1 MFSMATLATGRKTEL
16 SNTGNDAATQ
26 VAMGAPFIAEVTLE
40 GNSAIIFHRWSVEG
54 IAEKANAAKGSKA
67 KKTDD
72 VESYVYKNDEG
83 YVCIPGEYL
92 RQSIIHAAKYRQD
105 PRSPRKSMMDLAKA
119 AIFALEEFVPIANA
133 EGRKTKQWDYI
144 DQRRVTVQRNGL
156 TRSRPAFLAGWR
168 ATFTLQCVLPEYVDS
183 QALNELIQ
191 LAGKIIGLADGRP
204 SYGRFLVVNYKV
216 LNI

>member
-1 MFSMATLATGRKTEL
+1 MATLATGKRTEL
-16 SNTGNDAATQ
+16 SNVSNDAATQ
-26 VAMGAPFIAEVTLE
+26 VEMGAPFIVEATLE

-54 IAEKANAAKGSKA
+54 IKEKAAAAKGSKA

-72 VESYVYKNDEG
+72 IDSYVYKNEEG
-83 YVCIPGEYL
+83 WVCIPGEYL
-92 RQSIIHAAKYRQD
+92 RQAIIHAAKYRQD

-119 AIFALEEFVPIANA
+119 AIFALEEFVPIVNA
-133 EGRKTKQWDYI
+133 AGRKSKEWDYV
-144 DQRRVTVQRNGL
+144 DQRRVTVQRNGV
-156 TRSRPAFLAGWR
+156 TRSRPAFFAGWR
-168 ATFTLQCVLPEYVDS
+168 ATFTLQCVLPEYVDAT
-183 QALNELIQ
+183 ALNELIQ